1 MTNLT
6 DLARAAHAQ
15 NEAQR
20 AAQEASGIEDERQA
34 APRHGAEFA
43 ANVLGTVA
51 EELAFE
57 WASPDNADDLAAEA
71 KLPGSPGFYLRYV
84 YAALAGVERLLLVR
98 PCGHCG
104 HVAVDQV
111 HSLAQLGDLLTN

>member
-6 DLARAAHAQ
+6 ALAIAAHTQ

-34 APRHGAEFA
+34 APRHGSEFA
-43 ANVLGTVA
+43 VKVLGEPA

-57 WASPDNADDLAAEA
+57 WATADNADDLAAEA
-71 KLPGSPGFYLRYV
+71 KLHGSPGFYIRYV
-84 YAALAGVERLLLVR
+84 YDALHETERLLLVR
-98 PCGHCG
+98 PCSHCG

-111 HSLAQLGDLLTN
+111 HDLAHLGSLLTN